1 MKQLA
6 TIFFLALSFGVS
18 AQIDKPACANIE
30 PEYINR
36 MPGFSISECK
46 SSDYNEKE
54 FIYYV
59 GGKANKLIAGGHYRE
74 VWYRKNPEET
84 NQISSAQLLLNYSN
98 AFLKIN
104 GKILADNKTFMTASI
119 NGKEVYMQVS
129 NSNSVNLTSYN
140 ITIVEVDKMKQDISV
155 NLQEAIDR
163 DGKIAL
169 YGILFDTNKSDI
181 KPESASTLKQLV
193 DYLNSNPQ
201 VNIFVVGHTDNIGDF
216 DSNDKLSKD
225 RASSVVNYLVQTGKI
240 SSDRIIAKGVGPL
253 CPVSTNQN
261 EQGRSL
267 NRRVEIVKR

>member
-1 MKQLA
+1 MKQVMSILL
-6 TIFFLALSFGVS
+6 IALSFGVY
-18 AQIDKPACANIE
+18 AQNDKPSCANIE

-59 GGKANKLIAGGHYRE
+59 GGKANKLKVGGYYRE
-74 VWYRKNPEET
+74 VWYSKNSSET
-84 NQISSAQLLLNYSN
+84 KQISSAQVLLNYNN
-98 AFLKIN
+98 AFTKVN

-119 NGKEVYMQVS
+119 NGKEVYLQIS
-129 NSNSVNLTSYN
+129 NSNSPNIGSYN
-140 ITIVEVDKMKQDISV
+140 ITIVEVDKMRQDISV
-155 NLQEAIDR
+155 NLKEAIDR

-169 YGILFDTNKSDI
+169 YGILFDTNKSEI
-181 KPESASTLKQLV
+181 KPESDPTLKQLI
-193 DYLNSNPQ
+193 DYLNTNPQ
-201 VNIFVVGHTDNIGDF
+201 VNIFVVGHTDNTGDL

-225 RASSVVNYLVQTGKI
+225 RASAVVNYLVLTGKI
-240 SSDRIIAKGVGPL
+240 SADRITAKGVGPL